1 MQIWVFSGLTIM
13 MWTVLFWTFKISIT
27 QLLKKLEAL
36 VSEVKNLTEEV
47 VSHHH
52 RIDIMED
59 RLKEQRIKGE
69 KNGERIRKLEIVRKN
84 G

>member
-1 MQIWVFSGLTIM
+1 M